1 LRPFAVG
8 LSSSSL
14 RTFSFPFH
22 PARALTPLR
31 ASALQTKYAE
41 RRKWSH
47 LLQAIKLAAERVEK
61 MSGDGEEPPADDS
74 ALSPA
79 GASAPR
85 SSKRRRTL
93 QSGMLDAWRALRL
106 NAEAVERQV
115 RRGSDA
121 SASAPVFA
129 FVDGALVSAL
139 QEGTWL
145 LLDEVNLAPTETLER
160 LASVLEARA
169 LPRCAL
175 PSVRLRLSL
184 AAVYFNPGS
193 GFHVPLRGTDGAHR
207 SLCWSPLTACD
218 F

>member
-61 MSGDGEEPPADDS
+61 MSGDGEEPAADDS

-115 RRGSDA
+115 RRGSDT

-160 LASVLEARA
+160 LASVLEARCPTPLCA
-169 LPRCAL
+169 SVCQTSALSCGRLFQSWQRLPR
-175 PSVRLRLSL
+175 
-184 AAVYFNPGS
+184 AAA
-193 GFHVPLRGTDGAHR
+193 RDGRRA
-207 SLCWSPLTACD
+207 
-218 F
+218 